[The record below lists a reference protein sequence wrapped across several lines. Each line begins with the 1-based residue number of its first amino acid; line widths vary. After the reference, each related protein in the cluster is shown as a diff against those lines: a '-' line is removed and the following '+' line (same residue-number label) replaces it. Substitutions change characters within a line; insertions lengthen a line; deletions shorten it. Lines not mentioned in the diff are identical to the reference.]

1 MPVTFDAAGQAAGA
15 LYPNGFGLDYHSHS
29 SGAVRRLPEEARI
42 APRFDAPAGS
52 LFHANHPT
60 APWSLF
66 VADGD
71 DEVHVTTRTQASPHG
86 AVTVTLAAGGA
97 AASWNGSQPGMVRI
111 TGRAADLAHGAAAG
125 GAIQVRYRI
134 DHAAEGAVSVGM
146 RCADPL
152 CGTRKGALLD
162 LTAVMRAAPG
172 REWRTLRIP
181 IACLAAPGADLSTVA
196 APFVIESSGRF
207 ALTIADVRLSSA
219 AGRGGSGCPGAAD
232 PIR

>member
-1 MPVTFDAAGQAAGA
+1 
-15 LYPNGFGLDYHSHS
+15 LYPNGFGLDYGSS
-29 SGAVRRLPEEARI
+29 SGGASRGAGRRLSEEAHI
-42 APRFDAPAGS
+42 APAFNAPRGS

-86 AVTVTLAAGGA
+86 AVVLSLAADGA
-97 AASWNGSQPGMVRI
+97 AASWTGSQPGMVRI
-111 TGRAADLAHGAAAG
+111 TGRAVDLAHGAAAG
-125 GAIQVRYRI
+125 SAIQVRYRI

-152 CGTRKGALLD
+152 CGTRTGALLD
-162 LTAVMRAAPG
+162 LTQVMRAAPG
-172 REWRTLRIP
+172 GAWRTLSIP

-207 ALTIADVRLSSA
+207 ALTIADVRLSPA
-219 AGRGGSGCPGAAD
+219 AGRGDSGCPGAAD